1 MLTAFAR
8 FGERAATIVRMPGI
22 EGGQTG
28 LERGSRQRRP
38 AFDAATAIQQCVCC
52 KRRRRPAATL
62 YLPAA
67 ILLINSSTRQLS
79 CSFS

>member
-1 MLTAFAR
+1 MLTTFAR
-8 FGERAATIVRMPGI
+8 FGERAATTVTMPGI
-22 EGGQTG
+22 EGGQTAG
-28 LERGSRQRRP
+28 RR
-38 AFDAATAIQQCVCC
+38 FAA
-52 KRRRRPAATL
+52 AASYVLCRDSDLYAASAAGARANL

>member
-1 MLTAFAR
+1 MEAV
-8 FGERAATIVRMPGI
+8 RAPAAGVRSRLR
-22 EGGQTG
+22 QTR
-28 LERGSRQRRP
+28 L
-38 AFDAATAIQQCVCC
+38 CVCC
-52 KRRRRPAATL
+52 KRRRRLGANL

>member
-8 FGERAATIVRMPGI
+8 FGERAATIVPTPGI
-22 EGGQTG
+22 EGDRRPGKG
-28 LERGSRQRRP
+28 VRGSGGPRSMPRQRS
-38 AFDAATAIQQCVCC
+38 DNVYAASAGGA
-52 KRRRRPAATL
+52 PGANL

>member
-1 MLTAFAR
+1 MLTAFAH
-8 FGERAATIVRMPGI
+8 FGERAATIVPMPGI
-22 EGGQTG
+22 EGGQTAWKG
-28 LERGSRQRRP
+28 F
-38 AFDAATAIQQCVCC
+38 AAAVACVAATAIRQCVRC
-52 KRRRRPAATL
+52 KRRRRPGANL

>member
-1 MLTAFAR
+1 MLTAFAH
-8 FGERAATIVRMPGI
+8 FGERAATSVPMPGI
-22 EGGQTG
+22 EGGQMAWKRVRGCGG
-28 LERGSRQRRP
+28 LRSMRDSDP
-38 AFDAATAIQQCVCC
+38 TIVCC
-52 KRRRRPAATL
+52 KRRRRPGANL

>member
-8 FGERAATIVRMPGI
+8 FGERAATIVPTPGI
-22 EGGQTG
+22 EGGQTALKG
-28 LERGSRQRRP
+28 PRGSTYVRCRDSGPTMCMLQASP
-38 AFDAATAIQQCVCC
+38 APRAS
-52 KRRRRPAATL
+52 L

>member
-8 FGERAATIVRMPGI
+8 FGERAATIVPMPGI
-22 EGGQTG
+22 EGSDG

-38 AFDAATAIQQCVCC
+38 TFDAATALQQCVCC
-52 KRRRRPAATL
+52 KRRRRPGASL